1 MSQDQR
7 SSLLTMNS
15 QVLGV
20 LVASVA
26 GGDKEDMQV
35 GASVAGNATQYN
47 RQLHLTEPEL
57 AQRLAEESD
66 GRYTVEQI
74 EEQMRLSNIT
84 GTGINPST
92 DMLVDGPEAIYD
104 TGGHWVELSDGRYMQ
119 VFNTADMNPEIMGYI
134 NEKTGIYDWEM
145 PKPEGWNKEYIPQF
159 EYNVC
164 VSCAAGFSYGLDTTS
179 MRTIEESEA
188 GARSLTLGM
197 ASMIALP
204 VGLYALPA
212 RSVLTGTVL
221 GSGFDAAGQLI
232 GGNEYRPGQT
242 VVAGITGGF
251 TYPLT
256 GVGLLGSMALGGV
269 YGGTNRAL
277 NNYIYDEDKNVWRSA
292 GVGFVAGGFGYKT
305 NEFVSKAA
313 SKFKYLPKRI
323 GGSTIDLNKPILLQ
337 NIGILNPCPAHIGK
351 AAGQTMESS
360 IPLVLDKQE

>member
-1 MSQDQR
+1 MS
-7 SSLLTMNS
+7 N
-15 QVLGV
+15 
-20 LVASVA
+20 
-26 GGDKEDMQV
+26 
-35 GASVAGNATQYN
+35 N
-47 RQLHLTEPEL
+47 RYI
-57 AQRLAEESD
+57 S
-66 GRYTVEQI
+66 EQI
-74 EEQMRLSNIT
+74 
-84 GTGINPST
+84 
-92 DMLVDGPEAIYD
+92 
-104 TGGHWVELSDGRYMQ
+104 
-119 VFNTADMNPEIMGYI
+119 
-134 NEKTGIYDWEM
+134 GIYDWTV
-145 PKPEGWNKEYIPQF
+145 PRPIGADAEYFPSF
-159 EYNVC
+159 DYKVC
-164 VSCAAGFSYGLDTTS
+164 VACAAGFSYGLNTTS
-179 MRTIEESEA
+179 LRSIAESDA
-188 GARSLTLGM
+188 GARSLILGM

-277 NNYIYDEDKNVWRSA
+277 NNYIYGEDKNVWRSA

-337 NIGILNPCPAHIGK
+337 NIGILNPYPAHIGK